1 MSKTKIEIKS
11 KLGSVLFEFEKE
23 DNTVKDTLEQAI
35 SSDADLCGA
44 DLCGA
49 DLCGADL
56 RGADLR
62 DADLRDANL
71 CGANLRGADLCG
83 ANLCGANLCGADLR
97 DANLCDADLRGA
109 DLCGADLCG
118 ANLCGA
124 DLRDATIDY
133 SDDDLDESTVRNNF
147 IEKTG
152 LEACETTLLHNVRSI
167 SRWYYSRWANLVKI
181 KSWKHKESEENTETA
196 SVKPTD
202 DSVFVEI
209 PAERSLA
216 EREVIALE
224 RIAKALEEK
233 K

>member
-56 RGADLR
+56 RGADL
-62 DADLRDANL
+62 
-71 CGANLRGADLCG
+71 
-83 ANLCGANLCGADLR
+83 
-97 DANLCDADLRGA
+97 
-109 DLCGADLCG
+109 CGADLC
-118 ANLCGA
+118 
-124 DLRDATIDY
+124 DATIDY

>member
-44 DLCGA
+44 NLR
-49 DLCGADL
+49 GADL
-56 RGADLR
+56 RGAD
-62 DADLRDANL
+62 
-71 CGANLRGADLCG
+71 
-83 ANLCGANLCGADLR
+83 LCGANLCGADLR

>member
-83 ANLCGANLCGADLR
+83 AN
-97 DANLCDADLRGA
+97 
-109 DLCGADLCG
+109 LCG

>member
-49 DLCGADL
+49 DLCGA
-56 RGADLR
+56 
-62 DADLRDANL
+62 
-71 CGANLRGADLCG
+71 
-83 ANLCGANLCGADLR
+83 NLCGANLCGADLR
-97 DANLCDADLRGA
+97 DANLCDAN
-109 DLCGADLCG
+109 LCGADLRD
-118 ANLCGA
+118 ANLCDADLCGA

>member
-71 CGANLRGADLCG
+71 GGANLRGADLCG

-97 DANLCDADLRGA
+97 DANLCDAD
-109 DLCGADLCG
+109 
-118 ANLCGA
+118 LCGA

>member
-35 SSDADLCGA
+35 SSD
-44 DLCGA
+44 
-49 DLCGADL
+49 
-56 RGADLR
+56 
-62 DADLRDANL
+62 
-71 CGANLRGADLCG
+71 
-83 ANLCGANLCGADLR
+83 
-97 DANLCDADLRGA
+97 A